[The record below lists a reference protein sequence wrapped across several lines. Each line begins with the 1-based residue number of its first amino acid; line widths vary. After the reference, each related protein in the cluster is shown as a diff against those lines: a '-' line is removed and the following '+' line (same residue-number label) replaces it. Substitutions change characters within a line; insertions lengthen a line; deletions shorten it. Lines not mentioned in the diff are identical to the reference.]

1 MKPKRLV
8 DLPVPG
14 SGCGDIRICSEAN
27 SIRIEYEYRWDGV
40 DWVGCVHFLNVIAFR
55 FRDEFHSVGYCS
67 ESYDSVA
74 QIDDSDWLK
83 ELIAGEPSNK
93 NVLGGKIHFAI
104 FFSSNGYF
112 EAIAEKYETPT
123 PRRGFLSGGV

>member
-8 DLPVPG
+8 ELPVPG
-14 SGCGDIRICSEAN
+14 SGCGDVQICSEAN
-27 SIRIEYEYRWDGV
+27 NIRVEYEYRRDGV

-55 FRDEFHSVGYCS
+55 FRDELHSVGYCS

-74 QIDDSDWLK
+74 QIDGSDWLK
-83 ELIAGEPSNK
+83 ELIEGEPSNK
-93 NVLGGKIHFAI
+93 MGLDAEVHFAI

-112 EAIAEKYETPT
+112 EAIAEKFEMQTSK
-123 PRRGFLSGGV
+123 RGFLNAVT